1 MGELREQ
8 VGNTNDAVKLMI
20 GICDFSYGP
29 YVLGA
34 ALTWKMNLNVLAS
47 ATGCGAIDQHR
58 ITNPA
63 GPESRYHR
71 FVNQH
76 NCVSLI
82 HKLFPDFLCGLRR
95 QAERCIHYSPSFG
108 QILRVAVRRRL
119 MLLPPFFCHTS
130 KRLDSSSHRPHGR
143 MRRVRLA

>member
-20 GICDFSYGP
+20 GICDFSYGR
-29 YVLGA
+29 YVLGV

-58 ITNPA
+58 ITNSA
-63 GPESRYHR
+63 GPESRYNR

-76 NCVSLI
+76 NCVSP
-82 HKLFPDFLCGLRR
+82 KFLHFAALEAWLSACRVD
-95 QAERCIHYSPSFG
+95 EFG
-108 QILRVAVRRRL
+108 GFMARSV
-119 MLLPPFFCHTS
+119 
-130 KRLDSSSHRPHGR
+130 
-143 MRRVRLA
+143 